1 MKFETIEAYN
11 LPERIE
17 AISKY
22 LVSILSVNGTRGEVA
37 VADAIYKLVKSAPY
51 FKEHPRCVWQQALE
65 QDSLKRK
72 NNFALL
78 KKEGTKQTVILHSH
92 MDTVGV
98 EDYGPL
104 KEIAHDSDALQA
116 FFKTYDEDPLIQKH
130 AQSGDW
136 LFGRGILDMKSGDA
150 VNIATI
156 FYYMEHMDELP
167 CNLLLMTN
175 AVEENDHTGAIQASS
190 ELLRLRQEGY
200 DFKAA
205 INTDF
210 ISPSYEGDEKKYIYT
225 GAAGKM
231 LTCFYIKGRETHVGS
246 CLMGIDATLISSAI
260 NLKINTNLD
269 LVETISNEEI
279 LPSSALLQRDCK
291 DFYNVQT
298 NKRANLYFNTFL
310 YEKSA
315 DAVLQTLLA
324 ASKEA
329 VQEVTTNYEER
340 FKLYTERSHIHSN
353 ISHDIAVMTF
363 DEYLARLAK
372 KGYDT
377 KMLISSFL
385 GQIKDYDKREVGF
398 QLIDYLEAKTQ
409 SDEAKV
415 VVFLAPPF
423 CPHNYTDSDSEV
435 DQALEQMMTE
445 FPEENFV
452 KRRFFPFLSDSSYL
466 AMRETTED
474 INKLKANFP
483 LMDSIYPLPVDTI
496 RTLDIPAVDLGVYG
510 IGAHTWKER
519 IYKPYSYHTL
529 PKVIRSFIEH
539 LTK

>member
-1 MKFETIEAYN
+1 M
-11 LPERIE
+11 
-17 AISKY
+17 
-22 LVSILSVNGTRGEVA
+22 
-37 VADAIYKLVKSAPY
+37 
-51 FKEHPRCVWQQALE
+51 
-65 QDSLKRK
+65 KRK

-246 CLMGIDATLISSAI
+246 C
-260 NLKINTNLD
+260 
-269 LVETISNEEI
+269 
-279 LPSSALLQRDCK
+279 
-291 DFYNVQT
+291 
-298 NKRANLYFNTFL
+298 
-310 YEKSA
+310 
-315 DAVLQTLLA
+315 
-324 ASKEA
+324 
-329 VQEVTTNYEER
+329 
-340 FKLYTERSHIHSN
+340 
-353 ISHDIAVMTF
+353 
-363 DEYLARLAK
+363 
-372 KGYDT
+372 
-377 KMLISSFL
+377 
-385 GQIKDYDKREVGF
+385 
-398 QLIDYLEAKTQ
+398 
-409 SDEAKV
+409 
-415 VVFLAPPF
+415 
-423 CPHNYTDSDSEV
+423 
-435 DQALEQMMTE
+435 
-445 FPEENFV
+445 
-452 KRRFFPFLSDSSYL
+452 
-466 AMRETTED
+466 
-474 INKLKANFP
+474 
-483 LMDSIYPLPVDTI
+483 
-496 RTLDIPAVDLGVYG
+496 
-510 IGAHTWKER
+510 
-519 IYKPYSYHTL
+519 
-529 PKVIRSFIEH
+529 
-539 LTK
+539 